1 MHIEIVTPTG
11 TVVSTDADEI
21 VAPGSEGEFGV
32 LPGHTAFMSA
42 MKPGVLRYR
51 TGGTQLLLAV
61 GPGLVEVSGQDSV
74 IVLVERVAKPE
85 SIDAAAARKELETAE
100 VALKN
105 ATASE
110 AIEQQRAWAQAQ
122 LDAVKR

>member
-11 TVVSTDADEI
+11 TAVSTDADEI

-42 MKPGVLRYR
+42 IKPGVLRYR
-51 TGGTQLLLAV
+51 TGGTQHSLAV
-61 GPGLVEVSGQDSV
+61 GPGLVEVTGHDSV
-74 IVLVERVAKPE
+74 IVLVERVATPE
-85 SIDAAAARKELETAE
+85 SIDVANARKQLEAAE

-105 ATASE
+105 ATAPDG
-110 AIEQQRAWAQAQ
+110 AAEQERAWAQAQ
-122 LDAVKR
+122 LDAKR